1 MRRAS
6 LAFVFFL
13 CLCAPALAISANL
26 GEIGVGARPLSMG
39 KAYLGVADDASAIFL
54 NPAGLAM
61 EPSLKV
67 VSMTGKLLEDITYI
81 SLGTS
86 GQTRYGVF
94 GFGYINAG
102 TGGIPLTTLT
112 ETPTQTVV
120 SQYDVTDY
128 SSSIM
133 YFTYARELM
142 PDLTAGAS
150 IKYFSQGFSKDSG
163 AMSGSNGSGTDLD
176 LATLWRPH
184 PWIKTGVMLE
194 NILPASFFGLFKWKS
209 GAEEGIAAQAKTG
222 VSFKMIGKDGWRQ
235 YGEQVVNA
243 DLDLDMAVTQKR
255 PGLWHAGLE
264 WWFNPI
270 VAIRAGID
278 QKAKATEAGIGVD
291 SNWTTG
297 LGLKYRGYSF
307 DFAYHQYGD
316 LAENTTYFFSLGY
329 VGEEKPALPVL
340 KIKEAKEEGLTLKSR
355 EGLKTFSD
363 VIPGFWAKD
372 AIEYLATLNIMTG
385 YPDRT
390 FRPEA
395 AVTRAELCAI
405 LVKAKEFPAQP
416 LTTDVF
422 PDVPLTHWAA
432 PYIKI
437 AVDRRYVS
445 GYPDGKFLPWQKM
458 TRAEAVVVISK
469 FAGLTEPLS
478 LSDNPFPDVPKRHWA
493 ARAIHVAKTAG
504 LLEYLSGKNFEPD
517 AVLTRAEAAE
527 ILSKTVFVKEKIRE
541 QIFKKKSSFVPRQTR
556 DFGG

>member
-1 MRRAS
+1 MMKMRRAS
-6 LAFVFFL
+6 LAIVFFL
-13 CLCAPALAISANL
+13 CLCAPALAIGANL
-26 GEIGVGARPLSMG
+26 GEIGVGARPLGMG
-39 KAYLGVADDASAIFL
+39 KAFLGVADDASAIFL

-67 VSMTGKLLEDITYI
+67 ISMTGKLLEDINYI
-81 SLGTS
+81 SLGAS
-86 GQTRYGVF
+86 GKSPYGIF

-133 YFTYARELM
+133 YFTYARDII
-142 PDLTAGAS
+142 PDVTVGAS
-150 IKYFSQGFSKDSG
+150 YKYFSQGFSKDSG
-163 AMSGSNGSGTDLD
+163 TMAGSSGSGTDLD
-176 LATLWRPH
+176 LAALWRPY

-194 NILPASFFGLFKWKS
+194 NILPASLMGVFKWKS

-222 VSFKMIGKDGWRQ
+222 VSFKVIGKDAWRQ
-235 YGEQVVNA
+235 YGEQTLIAN
-243 DLDLDMAVTQKR
+243 LDLDMAVVQKR
-255 PGLWHAGLE
+255 PSLWHLGAE

-270 VAIRAGID
+270 IAIRGGID

-291 SNWTTG
+291 SNWATG
-297 LGLKYRGYSF
+297 LGLKYKGFTF

-316 LAENTTYFFSLGY
+316 LSENTTYFFSLGY
-329 VGEEKPALPVL
+329 IGEEKSSLPVL
-340 KIKEAKEEGLTLKSR
+340 KIKETKENGLSTLKSR

-372 AIEYLATLNIMTG
+372 PIEYLATLNIMTG
-385 YPDRT
+385 YPDQT

-405 LVKAKEFPAQP
+405 LVKAKEFPSQP
-416 LTTDVF
+416 LIQDVF

-493 ARAIHVAKTAG
+493 ARSISVAKNAG

-517 AVLTRAEAAE
+517 MVLSRAEAAE
-527 ILSKTVFVKEKIRE
+527 ILSKTAFVKEKIRE
-541 QIFKKKSSFVPRQTR
+541 QIFRKK
-556 DFGG
+556 